1 MLKLL
6 PATPKMLKHFRKCH
20 GITQKEL
27 SWLLGI
33 SLIGV
38 KKIEKRGTISKTQ
51 TLALDLISDTLSR
64 NTFDDAHNIIRG
76 MVELF
81 NEKYEKVEK

>member
-1 MLKLL
+1 
-6 PATPKMLKHFRKCH
+6 MLKHFRKCH